1 MKRFFDVQFSLSVS
15 EKFRYIRKMH
25 ILTMLVNIACV
36 YALILSGV
44 LILINISELIIYTGI
59 NQINI
64 LSDFLFLDDLS
75 LNWGIMDIA
84 VSRKWMLIMILGMVC
99 CFITMLYFPI
109 QSIIIFFYRIYFVPY
124 PLFG

>member
-1 MKRFFDVQFSLSVS
+1 
-15 EKFRYIRKMH
+15 MH